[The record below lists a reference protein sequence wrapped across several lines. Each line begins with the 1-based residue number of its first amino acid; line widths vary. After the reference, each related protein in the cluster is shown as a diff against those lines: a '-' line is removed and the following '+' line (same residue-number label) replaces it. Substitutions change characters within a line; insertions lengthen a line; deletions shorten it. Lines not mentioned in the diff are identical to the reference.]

1 MVPVVICLMC
11 CRLERR
17 CHALMV
23 YSVVMYCVYSDE
35 QILLLEV
42 NTCSKM
48 LLLCFYWWL
57 ESECIALHFGTQIS
71 GGWNLNV

>member
-1 MVPVVICLMC
+1 
-11 CRLERR
+11 
-17 CHALMV
+17 MV

-57 ESECIALHFGTQIS
+57 ESECIALHFGTQFS